1 MGREADSGSL
11 LKEILKPIA
20 YADVFDYPLRF
31 EEIYQFLEV
40 KVESAHVQASLDQLV
55 ADEKL
60 ALVDGY
66 YSLAYK
72 LDLHDLRQQR
82 EAEAQELWLTAVS
95 YGSWVASLPFVKM
108 VAVTGSLAV
117 NNPQGADDDIDY
129 LVVTEPNRLWLCR
142 ALIILM
148 VRYAH
153 LQGIHLCPN
162 YLLTDSVLSFE
173 DQNLYTARELSQMIP
188 LYGELTYRQM
198 RQLNT
203 WIIDYLPQGPELQL
217 DQLNDNL
224 SSTQKR
230 LKSVGQWMLDNI
242 FGDFAEKILQKI
254 QITKHL
260 KRAAK
265 YNALD
270 RVIFTPDICKGHYDG
285 HHHQTMQAY
294 ERHIRE
300 LRIEG

>member
-1 MGREADSGSL
+1 MGREANSRSL

-40 KVESAHVQASLDQLV
+40 KVESAQVQASLDQLV
-55 ADEKL
+55 ADKKL
-60 ALVDGY
+60 ALVDVY
-66 YSLAYK
+66 YSLAHK
-72 LDLHDLRQQR
+72 PHLRELRQQR
-82 EAEAQELWLTAVS
+82 ETEAQKLWLTAIS
-95 YGSWVASLPFVKM
+95 YGFWIASLPFVRM

-117 NNPQGADDDIDY
+117 NNPQEIDDDIDY

-153 LQGIHLCPN
+153 LQGVHLCPN
-162 YLLTDSVLSFE
+162 YLLTESVLFFA
-173 DQNLYTARELSQMIP
+173 DQNLYTARELSQMVP
-188 LYGELTYRQM
+188 LYGESIYRQM
-198 RQLNT
+198 RQLNI
-203 WIIDYLPQGPELQL
+203 WIIDYLPQGPGLQL

-224 SSTQKR
+224 SSPQR
-230 LKSVGQWMLDNI
+230 QLKSVGQWMLDNI
-242 FGDFAEKILQKI
+242 FGDFAEKVLQKI

-285 HHHQTMQAY
+285 HNHQTMQAY
-294 ERHIRE
+294 ERHINE